1 MLNNFGGEV
10 IIEIICRK
18 TGIVLDRYGPHSNMI
33 LDQGAGLLWRRLST
47 IDNSNDYKFST
58 IVIGTDYGDPDL
70 WSVEDPEPPSRD
82 MTEADQTQIYTTPVS
97 GMSYDYP
104 DKNIIRVSGLI
115 NGETVVEQNTV
126 NSLYVGINSATLVTG
141 NGKAFAYKRF
151 PIRYATRDVNV
162 RIIWSLTMQNAKTFC
177 GFSTPA
183 ESGETST
190 YIASGRELIKLDKNG
205 KQLLRYEPHSTEIAK
220 VSADMSGYFYT
231 GDENGITQKNTNE
244 INFDWQD
251 TMKSSSYPDAPIS
264 GIVYDSRGRIYISAL
279 NGQVKALSENSA
291 NLWRY
296 NDPNDPNVY
305 VFGVDSDYQTYVY
318 NPDQDYIK
326 IFDSNGIQSTYN
338 QGVHENTPIKE
349 AKVDSER
356 NVLTLAGNN
365 IRLFEFNNSV
375 PVYTVELN
383 RQANCMAVFE
393 KQIIDNEDNNIS
405 YQRRIAI
412 GFQNGIVEVY
422 SYTMTSI
429 WYKSFGPAINNV
441 EFDADG
447 AVYVSTVNNKV
458 YKIRKDGQV
467 IEWTFDDINFPVT
480 DLTVDRSTT

>member
-1 MLNNFGGEV
+1 MFNDFGGEV
-10 IIEIICRK
+10 IIEIISRA
-18 TGIVLDRYGPHSNMI
+18 TGEVLDRYGPHPNMI
-33 LDQGAGLLWRRLST
+33 LDQGAGVLWRRLST
-47 IDNSNDYKFST
+47 LDNSSDYKFST

-70 WSVEDPEPPSRD
+70 WSVEDPSPPNRD
-82 MTEADQTQIYTTPVS
+82 MTEADQANIYTTPSSDVS
-97 GMSYDYP
+97 YSYP

-115 NGETVVEQNTV
+115 NGQTVVEQNTV
-126 NSLYVGINSATLVTG
+126 NSLYVGFNSATLVAG

-183 ESGETST
+183 ESGDTAT
-190 YIASGRELIKLDKNG
+190 YIASGRELIKVDKEGN
-205 KQLLRYEPHSTEIAK
+205 QLLRYEPHSSNIAA
-220 VSADMSGYFYT
+220 VAADMSGYFYT

-251 TMKSSSYPDAPIS
+251 AMRSSTYPDAPIS
-264 GIVYDSRGRIYISAL
+264 AIAYDKRGRVYISAL
-279 NGQVKALSENSA
+279 NGEVKALSENSA

-305 VFGVDSDYQTYVY
+305 VFGVDDDFQAYIY
-318 NPDQDYIK
+318 NPSQDYIK
-326 IFDSNGIQSTYN
+326 VIDPNGIQREYN
-338 QGVHENTPIKE
+338 RGQHASTPIKE
-349 AKVDSER
+349 AKVDSEKQ
-356 NVLTLAGNN
+356 VLTLAGNHV
-365 IRLFEFNNSV
+365 RLFEPDNDV
-375 PVYTVELN
+375 PIYDVELS

-393 KQIIDNEDNNIS
+393 KKIIDDTTGDVS
-405 YQRRIAI
+405 YQRRIAL
-412 GFQNGIVEVY
+412 GFQSGVVEVY

-429 WYKSFGPAINNV
+429 WYKSIGSATTNV

-447 AVYVSTVNNKV
+447 EVYSSHVNNNV
-458 YKIRKDGQV
+458 YRIRRDGQV
-467 IEWTFDDINFPVT
+467 VEWIFDNIDFPVT